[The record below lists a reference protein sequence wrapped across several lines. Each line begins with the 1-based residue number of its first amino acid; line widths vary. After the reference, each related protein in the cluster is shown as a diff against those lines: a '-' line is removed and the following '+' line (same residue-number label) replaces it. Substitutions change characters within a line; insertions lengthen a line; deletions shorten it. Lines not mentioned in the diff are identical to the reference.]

1 MLFTAA
7 SNSEDFGPALTDSL
21 PGSKLAT
28 FQSGALLSIILNKD
42 ANGFPSWW
50 RTSLP
55 PNLHDTP
62 TPVYLPHHNTPLS
75 LSHFSHEWERP
86 PGVSLWVLRTVR
98 SGYTVQFGRNPPCFV
113 RVHLTVVSSASKASV
128 LQQELSSLLLKG
140 SNRGS
145 TSVGPETR
153 LFQQLLP
160 FAKEGRWSMTHSG
173 PVSSEP
179 LPLHREV
186 QDVDIEDYYVPDS
199 SGRLVC
205 HCRPEGCLFSNS
217 GRLAVQEVPSVCFR
231 RKCLP
236 LKILLPGLGPEDVH
250 KVHACC
256 SSPFRAPPLGLQG
269 IRVLH
274 YLDDWLIL
282 AHSRELVSYHI
293 RALGLRTNTKK
304 SVLTPSRQTVFLG
317 VHLYSV
323 QMQASLAPARI
334 FSFNACMARFKLGH
348 HVSVST
354 CHRLLG
360 LLAAASPVLP
370 LRLLHMRPF
379 LWWMRLL
386 RIRSTGPATRLI
398 REPHSCFHT
407 LLIWRDPT
415 LWNQNRCDSPLPHFY
430 DGRINDRLGRSLQSQ
445 TGARFLS
452 VFLAL
457 IHFLPLLRRNVKVRT
472 DNMVVVSH
480 INRQGG
486 SRSRI
491 LNRLACRLFLWSQ
504 DKFLSLRAVRI
515 PGVLNL
521 AGHFLPG
528 EWMLNRQ
535 TIAQIW
541 DLFGVVEVELFASQE
556 SSQCSLWFSLNSP
569 APLGIDAFAHPWPN
583 VRLYVFPQVKLI
595 PAALCRVK
603 ESGVRLLLVAPFW
616 PSQMWFSALI
626 PLLYRPPWEIPIR
639 QDLLSQLQGKIW
651 HPRPEIWKLWVWPIQ
666 GH

>member
-1 MLFTAA
+1 M
-7 SNSEDFGPALTDSL
+7 
-21 PGSKLAT
+21 
-28 FQSGALLSIILNKD
+28 
-42 ANGFPSWW
+42 
-50 RTSLP
+50 
-55 PNLHDTP
+55 
-62 TPVYLPHHNTPLS
+62 
-75 LSHFSHEWERP
+75 
-86 PGVSLWVLRTVR
+86 
-98 SGYTVQFGRNPPCFV
+98 
-113 RVHLTVVSSASKASV
+113 
-128 LQQELSSLLLKG
+128 
-140 SNRGS
+140 
-145 TSVGPETR
+145 
-153 LFQQLLP
+153 
-160 FAKEGRWSMTHSG
+160 
-173 PVSSEP
+173 
-179 LPLHREV
+179 
-186 QDVDIEDYYVPDS
+186 
-199 SGRLVC
+199 
-205 HCRPEGCLFSNS
+205 
-217 GRLAVQEVPSVCFR
+217 
-231 RKCLP
+231 
-236 LKILLPGLGPEDVH
+236 
-250 KVHACC
+250 HACC

-317 VHLYSV
+317 VHLDSV

-370 LRLLHMRPF
+370 LGLLHMRPF

-398 REPHSCFHT
+398 REPRSCFHT
-407 LLIWRDPT
+407 LLICRDPIF
-415 LWNQNRCDSPLPHFY
+415 LRSGIRIGAIHRCHIFTTDVSM
-430 DGRINDRLGRSLQSQ
+430 
-445 TGARFLS
+445 TGWGAVFKGKPAHGFWTGEFLS
-452 VFLAL
+452 WHINCLKLRAVFLAL
-457 IHFLPLLRRNVKVRT
+457 IHFLPLLRRCHVKVRT

-491 LNRLACRLFLWSQ
+491 LNRLARRLFLWSQ
-504 DKFLSLRAVRI
+504 DKFLSLRAVHI

-521 AGHFLPG
+521 AAHFLPG

-569 APLGIDAFAHPWPN
+569 APLGIDAFVHPWPN

-626 PLLYRPPWEIPIR
+626 PLLYRHPWEIPIR
-639 QDLLSQLQGKIW
+639 QDLISQLQGKI
-651 HPRPEIWKLWVWPIQ
+651 
-666 GH
+666 